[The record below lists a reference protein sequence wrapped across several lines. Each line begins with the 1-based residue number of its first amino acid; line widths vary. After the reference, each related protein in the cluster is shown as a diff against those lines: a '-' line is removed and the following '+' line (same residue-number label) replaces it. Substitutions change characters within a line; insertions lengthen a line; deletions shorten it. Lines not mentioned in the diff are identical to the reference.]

1 MLRHTTSARLTSAL
15 EELESVSES
24 GDPLTTAFLT
34 RGLQGLLELVRT
46 LDDSHVGDA
55 TSAPSDLEA
64 LLVALQAASREEL
77 SSKTESALLQ
87 ARLRGRAQKREL
99 LAAKGGTASSTE
111 MGELLGGITRQ
122 AVDLKRQRGELLA
135 VKTANRW
142 AYPLWQV
149 ENAQPI
155 EGLSATLAALENHDP
170 WMQLQ
175 FFFRSNPRLEDERPV
190 DLLIEGVDAERLE
203 QIVEAA
209 HAYGSHGGL

>member
-1 MLRHTTSARLTSAL
+1 MLRHTTSSRLTSAL

-64 LLVALQAASREEL
+64 LLVALQAASHEEL
-77 SSKTESALLQ
+77 YSQTESALLQ

-99 LAAKGGTASSTE
+99 LAANGGTVSSTE

-149 ENAQPI
+149 ENGQPV
-155 EGLSATLAALENHDP
+155 EGLSATLSALEDHDP

-190 DLLIEGVDAERLE
+190 DLLIEGADAQRLD